1 VPLAQFSADVE
12 RERKAGWLANR
23 TAAPKRSGR
32 PTATQKN
39 EGESQSFGAS
49 ARMVDGGTAASTD
62 IIADILRA
70 SNSMRGGSKA
80 KSMLTGR
87 PAASM
92 SAPVGSRNVIS
103 LIFSPWAS
111 TGFRSLKVSGLI
123 CGGGASSATASSFGL
138 ASGIS

>member
-1 VPLAQFSADVE
+1 
-12 RERKAGWLANR
+12 
-23 TAAPKRSGR
+23 
-32 PTATQKN
+32 
-39 EGESQSFGAS
+39 
-49 ARMVDGGTAASTD
+49 MVDGGTAASTD

-123 CGGGASSATASSFGL
+123 CGGCASSATASSFGL